1 MRYQQSQTISTINT
15 YKYLK
20 LHSDDQIQ
28 LIEKQLLVLGWYQ
41 RIMRGRVASFASSS
55 GVVTGRTQAA
65 MSLQAQAQ
73 AHQAQQQE
81 IEQIKSAHETLT

>member
-1 MRYQQSQTISTINT
+1 
-15 YKYLK
+15 
-20 LHSDDQIQ
+20 
-28 LIEKQLLVLGWYQ
+28 
-41 RIMRGRVASFASSS
+41 MRGRVTSFASSS

>member
-1 MRYQQSQTISTINT
+1 
-15 YKYLK
+15 
-20 LHSDDQIQ
+20 
-28 LIEKQLLVLGWYQ
+28 
-41 RIMRGRVASFASSS
+41 MRGRATSFALSS

-65 MSLQAQAQ
+65 MSLQAQ